1 MEHIEEI
8 DLRTIISH
16 LVGQF
21 PEIEDVYI
29 FGSRR
34 YNWEGSIRSDVDIL
48 IVGSGSVRTGSG
60 PADPGF
66 RYVHRVFTV

>member
-1 MEHIEEI
+1 MEHVEEI
-8 DLRTIISH
+8 DLRTIVSH

-34 YNWEGSIRSDVDIL
+34 YNWESSIRSDVDI
-48 IVGSGSVRTGSG
+48 
-60 PADPGF
+60 
-66 RYVHRVFTV
+66 